1 MAEVPLLCIEIANH
15 ASIRKLVFSNQL
27 IKKTR
32 YHLDLVHLVYKEEG
46 PNRVRMEKTVFLL
59 IELILVTA
67 TLQLWDVKK
76 LYQPDALFHLEYLPM
91 KNDQ

>member
-67 TLQLWDVKK
+67 TLQL
-76 LYQPDALFHLEYLPM
+76 
-91 KNDQ
+91 